1 MAIITL
7 YRHGMTAGTPPTVN
21 SHKRALR
28 GDCEGWSLSSTR
40 GNTKFLRSVTETAL
54 TGHGTAITLTL
65 RNCPPSHE
73 DWFKVRQRF
82 IKRLTRMGVI
92 RIHWLTEWQRRG
104 VPHLHAAVWFDTPV
118 HPHIIISAWLTCS
131 AEYQPNASSQNVVP
145 ITDSVG
151 WFKYLAKH
159 AVRGA
164 GHYQRSKEN
173 IPEGWEK
180 TGRMWGKTGSWP
192 VSEPIKI
199 ELNNDGFHAFRRI
212 VRGWRIAQAKSD
224 HTKARNSRIR
234 YARGLLTCHDKNL
247 SAVRGVSEWIDL
259 NTQEHILHH
268 LASQGYAVRS

>member
-1 MAIITL
+1 MAILTS

-21 SHKRALR
+21 IHKRALR

-40 GNTKFLRSVTETAL
+40 SNTKFLRSVTETAL
-54 TGHGTAITLTL
+54 TGHSLAITLTL
-65 RNCPPSHE
+65 RTCPESHD
-73 DWFKVRQRF
+73 DWHRLRTTFT
-82 IKRLTRMGVI
+82 KRLARMGMV
-92 RIHWLTEWQRRG
+92 RLHWLTEWQRRG
-104 VPHLHAAVWFDTPV
+104 VPHLHAAVWFETPV
-118 HPHIIISAWLTCS
+118 DPFKIIYAWLTC
-131 AEYQPNASSQNVVP
+131 AIQYEPNSRSQNVVP

-173 IPEGWEK
+173 IPEGWQK
-180 TGRMWGKTGSWP
+180 TGRMWGKSGDWP